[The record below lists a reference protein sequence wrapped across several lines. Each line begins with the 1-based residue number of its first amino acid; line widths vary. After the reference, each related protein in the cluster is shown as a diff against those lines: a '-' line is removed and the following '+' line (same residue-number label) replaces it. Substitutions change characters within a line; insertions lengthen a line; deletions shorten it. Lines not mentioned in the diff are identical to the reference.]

1 MGKQENKSM
10 AEIEPRPHSEDSDRR
25 SPSLPG
31 SKQDSNRR
39 SRRWKIRALTHDVV
53 FLPQSHSPSPQS
65 EFDTPGSGA
74 SGTDGSQTLP
84 GGKWIRTICI
94 APRQASLSRAAVPRL
109 GNNSNQLVNWFDGPV
124 NWTGQARKPA

>member
-74 SGTDGSQTLP
+74 SGTDGSRTLP
-84 GGKWIRTICI
+84 R
-94 APRQASLSRAAVPRL
+94 REMDSNYLYRAAASFAVA
-109 GNNSNQLVNWFDGPV
+109 GCSS
-124 NWTGQARKPA
+124 